1 MHRNESQFPLA
12 VRQGASAGEHK
23 RKGNG
28 AIGMAPRCDA
38 PNPLYVSLPHAKT
51 EPMEVSVKASWY
63 PAPTAVTLVP
73 EADQPGR
80 GPDWL
85 RSSDAAAESGA
96 TVLARQR
103 RGDGPS
109 GQGAQADVGA
119 SHKAWCPQ
127 LSSPSPA
134 QPDGPAGQPPRRR
147 SVLRCENG
155 AGTSKGGSNM
165 CRTRTGR
172 FHSVLAS
179 AIERAPPRAV
189 GDAAWTVAGP
199 RVGRSGLPR
208 R

>member
-1 MHRNESQFPLA
+1 MPPSWERMKIITRAAGVHRNESQFPLA
-12 VRQGASAGEHK
+12 VRQGASAGEHR

-38 PNPLYVSLPHAKT
+38 PNPLYVLLPHAKT
-51 EPMEVSVKASWY
+51 EPVEVSVKASWY

-80 GPDWL
+80 GQTGYGHQTPQRNPAPPCWHI
-85 RSSDAAAESGA
+85 S
-96 TVLARQR
+96 R

-155 AGTSKGGSNM
+155 ARTSKGGVEHVQNPH
-165 CRTRTGR
+165 R
-172 FHSVLAS
+172 SVPQ
-179 AIERAPPRAV
+179 R
-189 GDAAWTVAGP
+189 P
-199 RVGRSGLPR
+199 RVRY
-208 R
+208 

>member
-1 MHRNESQFPLA
+1 VHRNESQFPLA

-51 EPMEVSVKASWY
+51 EPVEVSVKASWY

-96 TVLARQR
+96 TVLAHQPAWGWPVWTRS
-103 RGDGPS
+103 S
-109 GQGAQADVGA
+109 GGRWGIPQGMV
-119 SHKAWCPQ
+119 
-127 LSSPSPA
+127 SSAFVAVARPA
-134 QPDGPAGQPPRRR
+134 
-147 SVLRCENG
+147 
-155 AGTSKGGSNM
+155 
-165 CRTRTGR
+165 
-172 FHSVLAS
+172 
-179 AIERAPPRAV
+179 
-189 GDAAWTVAGP
+189 
-199 RVGRSGLPR
+199 
-208 R
+208 